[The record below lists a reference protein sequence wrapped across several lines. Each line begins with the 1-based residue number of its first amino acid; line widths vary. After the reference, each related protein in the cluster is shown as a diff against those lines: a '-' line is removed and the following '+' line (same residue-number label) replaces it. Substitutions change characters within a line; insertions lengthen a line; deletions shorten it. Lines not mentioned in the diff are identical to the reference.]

1 MCPQKRKAVELWV
14 WSPPTN
20 SPRQLG
26 FMTRSTALTG
36 LSFFRTVP
44 VGAVPLPTG
53 QAYELGERMC
63 IMILFVFLSGK
74 PWTMAKNIHFWAMQE
89 SGKGTE
95 SLPEGRSGGQPYA
108 RYWENWGE
116 VLRQGG
122 SWLEYTLLSVS
133 YRIKSWFPQVQLI
146 ASLSPTSYSP
156 CSTSAVASA
165 HRPALPAWEA
175 LLQDGC
181 HGLVAKSKHS
191 PKPSSCIS

>member
-122 SWLEYTLLSVS
+122 S
-133 YRIKSWFPQVQLI
+133 
-146 ASLSPTSYSP
+146 
-156 CSTSAVASA
+156 
-165 HRPALPAWEA
+165 
-175 LLQDGC
+175 
-181 HGLVAKSKHS
+181 
-191 PKPSSCIS
+191 